1 MSELF
6 RPRRRPV
13 LRLALAFSICV
24 ILVVAAVT
32 VIWLRLHVVPPD
44 CEDPETLTLVRRS
57 LTERFKVPASVT
69 IENIQTH
76 AGGYV
81 AFRFACEADLRG
93 IDPNDLRPGSPVPG
107 SVYYVSRLTDG
118 GRRHAGDGQ
127 HPTAA
132 DPRKGAV
139 RIAAH
144 ASHGGTGRFFARRN
158 AGLNSFD

>member
-13 LRLALAFSICV
+13 LRFVLGFGVCA
-24 ILVVAAVT
+24 ILVFATVT

-44 CEDPETLTLVRRS
+44 CDDPETLALVRQS
-57 LTERFKVPASVT
+57 LTGRFKVPASVT

-93 IDPNDLRPGSPVPG
+93 IDRNDLPPGSPVPG

-118 GRRHAGDGQ
+118 GRRHEVTVSIQ
-127 HPTAA
+127 PLLILEQ
-132 DPRKGAV
+132 V
-139 RIAAH
+139 Q
-144 ASHGGTGRFFARRN
+144 
-158 AGLNSFD
+158 

>member
-13 LRLALAFSICV
+13 LRFVLAFGTCA
-24 ILVVAAVT
+24 ILVSAAVT

-44 CEDPETLTLVRRS
+44 CENPETLALVRQS
-57 LTERFKVPASVT
+57 LTGRFKVPASVT
-69 IENIQTH
+69 IENVQTH

-93 IDPNDLRPGSPVPG
+93 IDPNDLPPGSPVPG

-118 GRRHAGDGQ
+118 GRRHDVTVSIQ
-127 HPTAA
+127 PLLILE
-132 DPRKGAV
+132 KV
-139 RIAAH
+139 Q
-144 ASHGGTGRFFARRN
+144 
-158 AGLNSFD
+158 

>member
-13 LRLALAFSICV
+13 LRFVLGFGLCT
-24 ILVVAAVT
+24 ILVSATVI
-32 VIWLRLHVVPPD
+32 VIWLRIHVVPPD
-44 CEDPETLTLVRRS
+44 CEDPATLALLRRS
-57 LTERFKVPASVT
+57 LTGRFQMPASVT

-93 IDPNDLRPGSPVPG
+93 IDPSDLPPGSPVPG

-118 GRRHAGDGQ
+118 GRRHEVTVSIQ
-127 HPTAA
+127 PLLILE
-132 DPRKGAV
+132 KV
-139 RIAAH
+139 Q
-144 ASHGGTGRFFARRN
+144 
-158 AGLNSFD
+158 